1 MFGCHGPKQ
10 RLHQFKRQLM
20 LFSASFRHL
29 CWLRVKSAKVLCL
42 MLSPSISLRPPPL
55 PHLAGARV
63 ESPQANAV
71 ALASTL
77 ADLAVANPA
86 PTSPLPIAPPAAPS
100 AMPLQT
106 LPSPSSPGQRFEI
119 GEAVRVLART
129 TPGVRPTHAT
139 GILSATIVRI
149 EGPNEC
155 LVRAGGA
162 DHANSRLVSD
172 EVMLSLLPGMAL
184 APIPSDRRVSWFIVI
199 HKSRRVVTT
208 QITTML
214 VCVPWAYMTLSK
226 TGHES
231 SHEYQWLQSTF
242 SLTAPDDD
250 FEQADDVS
258 TF

>member
-1 MFGCHGPKQ
+1 MILPAYPSPTH
-10 RLHQFKRQLM
+10 
-20 LFSASFRHL
+20 SAS
-29 CWLRVKSAKVLCL
+29 S
-42 MLSPSISLRPPPL
+42 
-55 PHLAGARV
+55 
-63 ESPQANAV
+63 
-71 ALASTL
+71 ASTVQP
-77 ADLAVANPA
+77 D
-86 PTSPLPIAPPAAPS
+86 
-100 AMPLQT
+100 
-106 LPSPSSPGQRFEI
+106 PSPHQRFQI

-149 EGPNEC
+149 KGPNEY

-172 EVMLSLLPGMAL
+172 EVMVSLLPGMAL
-184 APIPSDRRVSWFIVI
+184 APIPSDRRVSWFVVI
-199 HKSRRVVTT
+199 YKSRRVVTT
-208 QITTML
+208 HITTML
-214 VCVPWAYMTLSK
+214 VCVPWTYMTLSK

-250 FEQADDVS
+250 FKPAIAVR